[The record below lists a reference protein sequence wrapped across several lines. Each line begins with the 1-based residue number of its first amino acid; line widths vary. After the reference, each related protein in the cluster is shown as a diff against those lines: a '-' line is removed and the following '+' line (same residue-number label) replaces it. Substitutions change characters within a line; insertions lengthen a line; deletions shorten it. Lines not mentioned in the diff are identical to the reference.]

1 MYSIHAVA
9 NIDADQT
16 VQANTCT
23 YSHHGAY

>member
-9 NIDADQT
+9 NIDADQI
-16 VQANTCT
+16 VQANTCR